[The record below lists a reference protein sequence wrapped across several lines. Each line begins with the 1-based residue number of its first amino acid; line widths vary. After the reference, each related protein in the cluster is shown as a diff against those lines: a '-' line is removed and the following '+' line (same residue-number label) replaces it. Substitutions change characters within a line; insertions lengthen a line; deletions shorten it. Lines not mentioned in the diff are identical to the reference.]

1 MDVLSIL
8 FIDGYLFIWP
18 HRVLATAHGIKP
30 GPPALGVWSLNHWTP
45 RKSWV
50 CFLLLSS
57 RCSVVSDSLQPHD
70 LQCAKLPCPSLPPGV
85 SWVCFLD
92 AAKYLSQNSVSS
104 VAQLCLTLC
113 NPKNC
118 STSGLPAHH
127 QLLEFAQTHV
137 NRVSDAI
144 QPSHSLSS
152 SSPPAPNP
160 SQHQSFFQ

>member
-30 GPPALGVWSLNHWTP
+30 GPPALGVWSLNHWNP

-85 SWVCFLD
+85 SWVCFLN
-92 AAKYLSQNSVSS
+92 AAKYLSQNSVGS
-104 VAQLCLTLC
+104 VAQSCLTLC
-113 NPKNC
+113 SPMIYSVPSFPVLLCLQEFHGCAFSMLLNICLKIQ
-118 STSGLPAHH
+118 SV
-127 QLLEFAQTHV
+127 QLLSCV
-137 NRVSDAI
+137 
-144 QPSHSLSS
+144 
-152 SSPPAPNP
+152 
-160 SQHQSFFQ
+160 